1 MEELNVIIDVS
12 GSMYSMGKTSVVG
25 NVLSTLSA
33 LEVFDDEGSKFSV
46 TKMQWDGTSKTLESL
61 FEKCRNSNSLLL
73 TDGYALTDNC
83 KSSKVI
89 KAFLEEEKEQFFVVL
104 CGGDSINISALK
116 DFKRVQT
123 VYADNVLY
131 AVDCFLNSKELG
143 AEQNKT
149 EDDWK

>member
-33 LEVFDDEGSKFSV
+33 LEVFDDECSKFSV
-46 TKMQWDGTSKTLESL
+46 TKMQWDGTCKTLESL
-61 FEKCRNSNSLLL
+61 FEKCRNSNSLFL

-116 DFKRVQT
+116 DFKRGQT

-131 AVDCFLNSKELG
+131 AVGCFLNSKELG
-143 AEQNKT
+143 AKQNKT
-149 EDDWK
+149 EEDWK